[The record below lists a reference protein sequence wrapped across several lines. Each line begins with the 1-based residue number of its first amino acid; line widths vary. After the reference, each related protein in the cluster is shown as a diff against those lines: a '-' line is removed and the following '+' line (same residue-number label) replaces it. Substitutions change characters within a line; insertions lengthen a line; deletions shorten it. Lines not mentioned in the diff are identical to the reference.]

1 MEIRCVAT
9 ASLNIRLPSIDVE
22 SSAMNKK
29 LIEQI
34 DSHYNGG
41 LTKWKKRYQVLLAK
55 DSASK
60 KALHI
65 AASQLFE
72 SYQSGHS
79 DALAILD
86 KVIACTSA
94 NKCSQILCPAC
105 RVQRQT
111 DASAKAISAF
121 SQYQDHEIKFMTLL
135 IRVEANASALSPLLS
150 AFRTRLKNVL
160 RNNVAALGVANQGF
174 KLLGAFEVD
183 LKNLGTQADAS
194 PRTQELV
201 KKLGYNPKSIKSQ
214 YLLHL
219 HAIVAGLDDERQ
231 DRLTKLIEKALGT
244 KLHPFQLNFRSLHSN
259 KSKNEN
265 LTNLARYMFKARLQF
280 ADNIHDDNLMQK
292 QTRYHTPFKGKML
305 INYLNAV
312 NAMGNFKGLK
322 FSFGL

>member
-41 LTKWKKRYQVLLAK
+41 LTKWKKRYQALLAK

-94 NKCSQILCPAC
+94 NKCS
-105 RVQRQT
+105 
-111 DASAKAISAF
+111 K
-121 SQYQDHEIKFMTLL
+121 Y
-135 IRVEANASALSPLLS
+135 
-150 AFRTRLKNVL
+150 
-160 RNNVAALGVANQGF
+160 
-174 KLLGAFEVD
+174 
-183 LKNLGTQADAS
+183 
-194 PRTQELV
+194 
-201 KKLGYNPKSIKSQ
+201 Y
-214 YLLHL
+214 
-219 HAIVAGLDDERQ
+219 
-231 DRLTKLIEKALGT
+231 
-244 KLHPFQLNFRSLHSN
+244 
-259 KSKNEN
+259 
-265 LTNLARYMFKARLQF
+265 ARLVVCSGKPMPLPKQF
-280 ADNIHDDNLMQK
+280 PRFHNIKTMKL
-292 QTRYHTPFKGKML
+292 
-305 INYLNAV
+305 
-312 NAMGNFKGLK
+312 
-322 FSFGL
+322 SS